1 MNSIFEER
9 GGTYTLGA
17 DGMLYPNLI
26 QEPREHRPI
35 GRWGRM
41 HRAYLEAEHPGL
53 YERLIL
59 NGNPGQASGR
69 RRGASQEH
77 AGKIDQ
83 PDGPAGSHL
92 GRPESIG
99 SAGMGSEDE
108 QHSQPGR
115 RNRPGRS
122 YQYPVT
128 RQRRLSGRK
137 RELCL
142 PIPPATTQRIPP

>member
-26 QEPREHRPI
+26 LEPQEHRPI

-59 NGNPGQASGR
+59 NGTLDRHLAD
-69 RRGASQEH
+69 AEEH
-77 AGKIDQ
+77 ARAMLERLIGQMARQEGITESLKAVDQ
-83 PDGPAGSHL
+83 MEWIQ
-92 GRPESIG
+92 RMNSI
-99 SAGMGSEDE
+99 
-108 QHSQPGR
+108 
-115 RNRPGRS
+115 RS
-122 YQYPVT
+122 RAEEIV
-128 RQRRLSGRK
+128 
-137 RELCL
+137 REEIINTL
-142 PIPPATTQRIPP
+142 